1 MIKMLKKIFNYLN
14 PEPIYKVLIYRL
26 LLVYL
31 IFMLS
36 RIIFYVFNQN
46 YFSNSHLNSLPNIF
60 IGGLVFD
67 TVAIL
72 YTNSLLIILS
82 ILPFQFRYKK
92 GYQIFLKYLFFICN
106 GIALSANLMDVSYF
120 PFTLSRTT
128 FSVFSQFSNEN
139 NLVPLFLKFFID
151 YWYMVLFFI
160 LLMWLMV
167 FLYKKIKL
175 PTLAEKPSIKYY
187 VKALLLIPVV
197 SAIFVIGA
205 RGGILHSTRPITM
218 SNAGDYVQNPSEIHL
233 VLNTPFCLIKTIFH
247 HSLEKKTYF
256 SDQADLENIYN
267 PIHTP
272 NPNDTVEKYNVVL
285 IILESFGKE
294 SIGFFNNNLYGFTPF
309 VDSLCTQSLVFQ
321 NSFANGRKSIDI
333 LPSTLLSI
341 PSLGEPFV
349 LTEYFSNKLES
360 LPQIL
365 KEENYHTSFFHGAA
379 NGSMGFSALTNLIG
393 IDHYFGKN
401 EFTNENEINSDESGN
416 LWGIWDEDFFKYYSK
431 KIEGFEQPF
440 FTSIF
445 SVSSHHPFDLP
456 EKYKN
461 KFPEGKHPIYKTIG
475 YTDFALRK
483 FFEAAQK
490 MPWFE
495 NTIFVITA
503 DHCQSTPTHDEYN
516 TSTGLFSVPII
527 FYSAN
532 EKLNLKGNSVKL
544 IQQIDIMPTL
554 LGMMNY
560 NKSYFSFG
568 NDALNT
574 ENHFLVNFVNGIYQ
588 VLYGDFVLHFDG
600 TKTVAL
606 FDYKKDVLLQNN
618 LIGSN
623 QELQLK
629 MENFAKAFVQ
639 QYNNRIIENRMTI
652 D

>member
-1 MIKMLKKIFNYLN
+1 MLKKILNYLK
-14 PEPIYKVLIYRL
+14 PEPIYKVLLFRL

-31 IFMLS
+31 LFMLS
-36 RIIFYVFNQN
+36 RILFYIFNQH
-46 YFSNSHLNSLPNIF
+46 FFTNSHLSSLPNII

-72 YTNSLLIILS
+72 YTNSLVIIFS
-82 ILPFQFRYKK
+82 IIPFQFRYKK

-106 GIALSANLMDVSYF
+106 GIALSANLMDISYF

-128 FSVFSQFSNEN
+128 FSVFSQFSNES
-139 NLVPLFLKFFID
+139 NLVPLFLKFFVD
-151 YWYMVLFFI
+151 YWYIVLFFVLFI
-160 LLMWLMV
+160 WLMV

-175 PTLAEKPSIKYY
+175 PILNEKPSIKYY
-187 VKALLLIPVV
+187 LKALLLFPIVC
-197 SAIFVIGA
+197 AIFVIGA

-218 SNAGDYVQNPSEIHL
+218 SNAGDYVKNPSEIHL
-233 VLNTPFCLIKTIFH
+233 VLNTPFCLLKTIFH

-256 SDQADLENIYN
+256 RDKADLEKIYN
-267 PIHTP
+267 PIHIS
-272 NPNDTVEKYNVVL
+272 NPNDTVKKYNIVL
-285 IILESFGKE
+285 ILLESFGKE
-294 SIGFFNNNLYGFTPF
+294 SIGFFNNHLYGFTPF

-333 LPSTLLSI
+333 LPSTMLSI

-349 LTEYFSNKLES
+349 LTEYFSDHLKS

-365 KEENYHTSFFHGAA
+365 KEENYNTSFFHGAA

-401 EFTNENEINSDESGN
+401 EFLNENKFNTAESGN
-416 LWGIWDEDFFKYYSK
+416 LWGIWDEDFFQFYAK
-431 KIEGFEQPF
+431 KIDEFKQPF

-456 EKYKN
+456 KKYEN
-461 KFPEGKHPIYKTIG
+461 KFPEGKHPIYRTIG

-483 FFEAAQK
+483 FFETAQN

-532 EKLNLKGNSVKL
+532 KNLNLNGNSQKL

-554 LGMMNY
+554 LGLLNY
-560 NKSYFSFG
+560 NRPYFSFG

-574 ENHFLVNFVNGIYQ
+574 ENHFLVNYVNGIYQ

-600 TKTVAL
+600 KKTVAL
-606 FDYKKDVLLQNN
+606 FDYKKDVLLQHNLLGNN
-618 LIGSN
+618 M
-623 QELQLK
+623 ELQLK

-639 QYNNRIIENRMTI
+639 QYNNRIIENRI
-652 D
+652 IVE

>member
-1 MIKMLKKIFNYLN
+1 M
-14 PEPIYKVLIYRL
+14 
-26 LLVYL
+26 
-31 IFMLS
+31 
-36 RIIFYVFNQN
+36 
-46 YFSNSHLNSLPNIF
+46 
-60 IGGLVFD
+60 
-67 TVAIL
+67 
-72 YTNSLLIILS
+72 
-82 ILPFQFRYKK
+82 
-92 GYQIFLKYLFFICN
+92 KYLFFICN
-106 GIALSANLMDVSYF
+106 GIALLANLMDVAYF

-128 FSVFSQFSNEN
+128 FSVFSQFGNEN
-139 NLVPLFLKFFID
+139 NLVPLFLNFFVD
-151 YWYMVLFFI
+151 YWYMVLFLI
-160 LLMWLMV
+160 LLMWLMI
-167 FLYKKIKL
+167 FLYKKIKM

-187 VKALLLIPVV
+187 IKALLLIPIV

-218 SNAGDYVQNPSEIHL
+218 SNAGDYVQNQAEIHL

-256 SDQADLENIYN
+256 SDKADLEKIYN
-267 PIHTP
+267 PIRVL
-272 NPNDTVEKYNVVL
+272 NPNDTVKKYNIVL

-294 SIGFFNNNLYGFTPF
+294 SIGFFNNNLYGYTPF
-309 VDSLCTQSLVFQ
+309 VDSLCTHSLVFQ
-321 NSFANGRKSIDI
+321 HSFANGRKSIDI
-333 LPSTLLSI
+333 LPSTMLSI

-349 LTEYFSNKLES
+349 LTEYFSNNLKS

-365 KEENYHTSFFHGAA
+365 KEENYHTSFFHGAP

-401 EFTNENEINSDESGN
+401 EFISENKINTRESGN
-416 LWGIWDEDFFKYYSK
+416 LWGIWDEDFFKYYAK
-431 KIEGFEQPF
+431 KINEFEQPF

-445 SVSSHHPFDLP
+445 SLSSHHPYDLP

-461 KFPEGKHPIYKTIG
+461 EFPEGKHPIYRTIG
-475 YTDFALRK
+475 YSDFALK
-483 FFEAAQK
+483 EFFEAAQK

-532 EKLNLKGNSVKL
+532 EKLNLKGNSEKL

-554 LGMMNY
+554 LGMINY

-568 NDALNT
+568 NDALNA
-574 ENHFLVNFVNGIYQ
+574 ENHFLVNYVNGIYQ
-588 VLYGDFVLHFDG
+588 VFYGDFVLHFDG

-606 FDYKKDVLLQNN
+606 FDYKKDILLQNN
-618 LIGSN
+618 LHGNN

-629 MENFAKAFVQ
+629 MEDFAKAFVQ
-639 QYNNRIIENRMTI
+639 QYNNRIIENRMTV